1 MNTPP
6 DDDDNHVKDS
16 PPPRG
21 ILVMGDVHG
30 CFEEMQLLYQ
40 KALQVHQHVPFK
52 YVILVGDLVNKG
64 PESAKVIR
72 WVRLHNQRQ
81 QLGKEDMNSSDDG
94 ITQWCTVRGNH
105 DDGALAAALGDE
117 ERRGKKKYQWVMEG
131 EHSIRDDNDE
141 HGATTNKDDAVY
153 LSDDDVE
160 WLAELPYTITIPGA
174 ALLPGEAFD
183 TVVVHAGLIPNV
195 ELQEQTIETMITV
208 REVKPVLLSDD
219 DEDSISDGHAIRN
232 YQYHAREAAVKE
244 KKHTKKK
251 HHHSKHNNDHVEED
265 NIHHQQ
271 PRPWAQVW
279 QGPPRVIFGHDARR
293 GLQQHDWAIG
303 LDTGAVYGKQ
313 LTGII
318 LPEQTLVSVDAV
330 TTHNSPVMANNNNNH
345 NNHAGDWYHECRIKY
360 YQNRVNVELTDTL

>member
-1 MNTPP
+1 
-6 DDDDNHVKDS
+6 
-16 PPPRG
+16 
-21 ILVMGDVHG
+21 
-30 CFEEMQLLYQ
+30 
-40 KALQVHQHVPFK
+40 VPFQN
-52 YVILVGDLVNKG
+52 VILVGDLCNKG
-64 PESAKVIR
+64 PDSAKVVR
-72 WVRLHNQRQ
+72 WVRLHHQRQ
-81 QLGKEDMNSSDDG
+81 QKDSSG
-94 ITQWCTVRGNH
+94 TQWWTVRGNH

-117 ERRGKKKYQWVMEG
+117 ERRGKKKYQWVMDG
-131 EHSIRDDNDE
+131 EQQIIRDDDE
-141 HGATTNKDDAVY
+141 HRASTKDDDAVC

-174 ALLPGEAFD
+174 LLLGEEASFD

-195 ELQEQTIETMITV
+195 VLQEQTIETMITV

-219 DEDSISDGHAIRN
+219 EDSISDGHAILN
-232 YQYHAREAAVKE
+232 YQYHAREAAVKDQT

-251 HHHSKHNNDHVEED
+251 KKKHHHGKHNNDQVEEED
-265 NIHHQQ
+265 IHHQQ
-271 PRPWAQVW
+271 PRPWAEVW

-330 TTHNSPVMANNNNNH
+330 TTHNSPRD
-345 NNHAGDWYHECRIKY
+345 GE
-360 YQNRVNVELTDTL
+360 QQQ